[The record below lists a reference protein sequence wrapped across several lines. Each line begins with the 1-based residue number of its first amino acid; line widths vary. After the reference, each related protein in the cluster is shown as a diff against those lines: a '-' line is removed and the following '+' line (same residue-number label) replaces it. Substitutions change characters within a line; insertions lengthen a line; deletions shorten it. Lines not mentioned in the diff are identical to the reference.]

1 MVVAPCLTVKPHPD
15 WWRSHQCMLWDLAV
29 CCFLQWAAWSLTPIL
44 PAGHSWQCFLAVPRC
59 SCLHLQQRALNS
71 PRHCPAQLSLLPRTS
86 HRRSRVR
93 WHWWTVFLLWTWPAP
108 PALHPPSVNLNAAV
122 AQMTPAKQSTV
133 QWVLLSPKWHL
144 QNNPQFSEHCC
155 HSNDTCKTIHSS
167 ISPVVTQM
175 TPAKQSTVQ
184 WALLSL
190 KWHLQNNPQ
199 FRERCCHPNDKTI
212 HSTVNTVVT
221 QMTPAKQFTVPSALL
236 SPKWHLQNNSQ
247 FRQPCCHPNDTCKT
261 IHSSVSPAGRDYH
274 QKEERVIQAQYCKGA
289 VSRHLLANLWI
300 MLVLGTPSSFITQ
313 KCRHTS
319 RCKHCKQKHANIVV
333 INSIKQNKPCIH
345 LSLDF
350 SNDQKVL

>member
-1 MVVAPCLTVKPHPD
+1 MRSLISDSYFACWPFLT
-15 WWRSHQCMLWDLAV
+15 
-29 CCFLQWAAWSLTPIL
+29 
-44 PAGHSWQCFLAVPRC
+44 VPRC

-184 WALLSL
+184 WALLSP

-199 FRERCCHPNDKTI
+199 FSEHCCHSNDTCKTI
-212 HSTVNTVVT
+212 HSFVSAVVT
-221 QMTPAKQFTVPSALL
+221 QMTKQSTVQWTLL

-261 IHSSVSPAGRDYH
+261 IHSSVSPVVTQMTPAK
-274 QKEERVIQAQYCKGA
+274 QSTVPSA
-289 VSRHLLANLWI
+289 LLAEITTKRKSELFRHSTAKEQWADI
-300 MLVLGTPSSFITQ
+300 CWQTCELCWFWAHPQVSSR
-313 KCRHTS
+313 K
-319 RCKHCKQKHANIVV
+319 NVV
-333 INSIKQNKPCIH
+333 IHQDVNTVNRNTQT
-345 LSLDF
+345 L
-350 SNDQKVL
+350 